1 MAFNMSNR
9 ATRRAAQ
16 KYARAEVAK
25 RPAVLTEL
33 PQAEWP
39 RAYAVAETRPTHV
52 WVSQKYLV
60 QMFDEKPFHTTHNG
74 REVFV
79 DTRRLSINRVT
90 LKQDGHWEE
99 GLSWEELQ
107 QVKREIGFGDWYGV
121 EIYPRDRDIVNV
133 ANLRH
138 LWILAAPLSI
148 GWFKGHPA

>member
-1 MAFNMSNR
+1 MAFHMNNR
-9 ATRRAAQ
+9 AMRRAAQ

-33 PQAEWP
+33 PQDEWP
-39 RAYAVAETRPTHV
+39 RAYAIAETRPTHV
-52 WVSQKYLV
+52 WISQKYLV
-60 QMFDEKPFHTTHNG
+60 QMFDEVQFQG
-74 REVFV
+74 I

-90 LKQDGHWEE
+90 LKSDGHWEE

-107 QVKREIGFGDWYGV
+107 QVKREIGYGHWYGI
-121 EIYPRDRDIVNV
+121 EIYPRDVDIVNV

-148 GWFKGHPA
+148 GWFKDRNIP